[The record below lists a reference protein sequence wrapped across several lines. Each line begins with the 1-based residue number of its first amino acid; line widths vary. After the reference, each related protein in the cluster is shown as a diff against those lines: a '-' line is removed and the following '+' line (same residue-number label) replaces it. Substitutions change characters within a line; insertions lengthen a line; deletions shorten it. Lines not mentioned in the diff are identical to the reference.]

1 MAEHHPLGDIEFLS
15 YNLLNSYLPG
25 FPILKELVQNAED
38 AKASCLDYGWMQGI
52 PNATHPLL
60 KSPALFML
68 DNGEFT
74 EYNAKAIRYILG
86 GSSKPNE
93 QDSIGKF
100 GLGLKS
106 VFHLCEAFFYIAPDI
121 ENSKYRSWD
130 IFNPWAGAQNK
141 DEYHEGWDY
150 FIEKDRDL
158 IKSYLKKILNRKD
171 YQEKWFILW
180 IPLRQRNH
188 NTIQN
193 QEEDV
198 PPFIKKGDN
207 EFFENGIPEF
217 LRSKETRKQLS
228 ILMALLGTINNIKYW
243 EKDWSKPLFDI
254 RVDASSQRRC
264 NLSKLTRNQKNIIQG
279 KIDDEANIMNFM
291 GSEIILE
298 SAIFNNIANSQV
310 LPEKFRRITPHIAIV
325 FSRLQGNNF
334 DGNAS
339 CLNLRTAVFLPIGED
354 CEISC
359 KSEYSYYLTLH
370 GYFFVD
376 FARTGVLGWDK
387 NNLNIDKNKKAG
399 DDDRISLEKEWNF
412 HLYEAIL
419 ARILDK
425 LYQFTSEDNLSACE
439 ISAICE
445 ALLNSPL
452 FKEISNREKICQQK
466 QLIWC
471 VSLENNE
478 WKLLDKNIKVL
489 AIPRVPDWNL
499 FRCFQK
505 IAQSSSHVLTLSKAH
520 NLRYNGTKFDK
531 WTDKEIE
538 DIFSNSSAENIF
550 KSHITINYLV
560 DFLKQCCILK
570 NNKIENDSIQRQL
583 IKFIKTGLS
592 QLQWNQI
599 NNDIKTALQKIINL
613 IKDSEVIYI
622 NISENYIN
630 NILRIESLSVLL
642 LPTKLFTNIANN
654 SFTQLREQD
663 ATAIFRWFINEFEL
677 ETKVNHTTVL
687 ESILREFLNLS
698 KNHLIKILSNNP
710 SWRCLIGHNKQK
722 IVEFYSYNDF
732 KQFKQEFRLFINS
745 KENMINCL
753 TQALVNF
760 EPVLVGE
767 EIARLIHSDQNILPV
782 YCNLHSYRAI
792 LSKAP
797 KLSIPENR
805 KQLLNELLKEV
816 H

>member
-1 MAEHHPLGDIEFLS
+1 
-15 YNLLNSYLPG
+15 
-25 FPILKELVQNAED
+25 
-38 AKASCLDYGWMQGI
+38 
-52 PNATHPLL
+52 
-60 KSPALFML
+60 
-68 DNGEFT
+68 
-74 EYNAKAIRYILG
+74 
-86 GSSKPNE
+86 
-93 QDSIGKF
+93 
-100 GLGLKS
+100 
-106 VFHLCEAFFYIAPDI
+106 
-121 ENSKYRSWD
+121 
-130 IFNPWAGAQNK
+130 
-141 DEYHEGWDY
+141 
-150 FIEKDRDL
+150 
-158 IKSYLKKILNRKD
+158 
-171 YQEKWFILW
+171 
-180 IPLRQRNH
+180 
-188 NTIQN
+188 
-193 QEEDV
+193 
-198 PPFIKKGDN
+198 
-207 EFFENGIPEF
+207 
-217 LRSKETRKQLS
+217 
-228 ILMALLGTINNIKYW
+228 
-243 EKDWSKPLFDI
+243 
-254 RVDASSQRRC
+254 ASSQRRC
-264 NLSKLTRNQKNIIQG
+264 NLSKLTRNQKHIIQG
-279 KIDDEANIMNFM
+279 KIDDEANILNFM

-325 FSRLQGNNF
+325 FSRLQANNF
-334 DGNAS
+334 DSNAS

-425 LYQFTSEDNLSACE
+425 FYQFTSEYNLSASE

-452 FKEISNREKICQQK
+452 FKEISNRGKICQQK
-466 QLIWC
+466 QLILC
-471 VSLENNE
+471 VSLEGNE

-489 AIPRVPDWNL
+489 ALPRVPDWNL

-505 IAQSSSHVLTLSKAH
+505 ISQSSSHVLTLSKAH

-538 DIFSNSSAENIF
+538 YIFSNSSAENIF

-560 DFLKQCCILK
+560 DFLKECCILK

-599 NNDIKTALQKIINL
+599 NNDIKNAAQKIINL

-622 NISENYIN
+622 NISENNIN
-630 NILRIESLSVLL
+630 NILKIESLSILL
-642 LPTKLFTNIANN
+642 LPIKLFPNIPNN

-663 ATAIFRWFINEFEL
+663 ATAIFRWFINEL
-677 ETKVNHTTVL
+677 ETQVNHPTFL
-687 ESILREFLNLS
+687 ESILREFLKLS
-698 KNHLIKILSNNP
+698 KNHLINIISNNP
-710 SWRCLIGHNKQK
+710 SWRCLIGYNKQK
-722 IVEFYSYNDF
+722 IVKFYSYNDF
-732 KQFKQEFRLFINS
+732 KQFKQESRLFIKS

-753 TQALVNF
+753 TQAIVSF

-767 EIARLIHSDQNILPV
+767 EIARLLQSDKNILPV
-782 YCNLHSYRAI
+782 DCNLPSCRVI

-797 KLSIPENR
+797 TLSKPEYR